1 MSLWVDKHRPTSL
14 ENLDY
19 HKKEAETLR
28 KIVASGDFP
37 HLLFYGPPG
46 AGKKT
51 RISCLL
57 RELYGPGVDKLRIEH
72 HSFTTPSKKKVDLST
87 VSSNFHLEVN
97 PSDVGIYDR
106 IVVQELI
113 KNMAS
118 TAQLDVTNQRE
129 FKVVVI
135 HEVDR
140 LSKDAQHSLRRT
152 MEKYMKTCR
161 IILCTESLSKIIP
174 ATRSRCLPIRI
185 AAPTVDEISK
195 ILCNVAKM
203 EGLIMPIELAERIAN
218 ASDRNLRRSLLLAEV
233 ARTQHYPFSRDQS
246 IPLPDWQNFIAETA
260 SSILGEQSPKR
271 VMEVRSRLYELL
283 AHCIPPDVI
292 FRGLLDNLLSSCDST
307 LRYDLVSLAATHEH
321 RMHLGQKPIFHLEAF
336 VISFMAVYKRF
347 IEDTLGGSEL

>member
-14 ENLDY
+14 ENLDF

-57 RELYGPGVDKLRIEH
+57 RELYGTGVDKLRIEH

-174 ATRSRCLPIRI
+174 ATRSRCLPIRV
-185 AAPTVDEISK
+185 AAPTVNEIAQ
-195 ILCNVAKM
+195 ILCNIAKM
-203 EGLIMPIELAERIAN
+203 EGLTMPLELAERIAI
-218 ASDRNLRRSLLLAEV
+218 ASDRNLRRSVLLAEV
-233 ARTQHYPFSRDQS
+233 ARAQHYPFSCDQS

-260 SSILGEQSPKR
+260 SSILGEQSPRR

-292 FRGLLDNLLSSCDST
+292 FKGLLDNLLSSCDST
-307 LRYDLVSLAATHEH
+307 LKYDLVSLAATHEH

-336 VISFMAVYKRF
+336 VISFMAIYKRF

>member
-14 ENLDY
+14 ENLDF
-19 HKKEAETLR
+19 HKKEAETLK

-72 HSFTTPSKKKVDLST
+72 HSFTTPSKKKIDLST

-118 TAQLDVTNQRE
+118 TAQLDVANQRE

-174 ATRSRCLPIRI
+174 ATRSRCLPIRV
-185 AAPTVDEISK
+185 AAPTVNEIAQ
-195 ILCNVAKM
+195 ILCNIAKM
-203 EGLIMPIELAERIAN
+203 EGLSMPFELAERIAN
-218 ASDRNLRRSLLLAEV
+218 ASDRNLRRSVLLAEV
-233 ARTQHYPFSRDQS
+233 ARAQHYPFSCDQS

-260 SSILGEQSPKR
+260 SSILGEQSPRR

-307 LRYDLVSLAATHEH
+307 LKYDLVNLAATHEH

-336 VISFMAVYKRF
+336 VISFMAIYKRF